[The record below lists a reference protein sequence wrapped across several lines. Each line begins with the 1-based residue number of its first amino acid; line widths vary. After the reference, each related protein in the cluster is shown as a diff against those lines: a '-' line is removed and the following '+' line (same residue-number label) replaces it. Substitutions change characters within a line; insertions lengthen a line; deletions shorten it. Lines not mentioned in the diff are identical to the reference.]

1 MWIVDRVIAGAL
13 PAVPRPLVRRFADRY
28 MAGETLEQ
36 AVATVRRLNAG
47 GIMATVDV
55 LGEFVRR
62 PGEADA
68 TVVAYERVLDA
79 IAEWGLD
86 ANISVK
92 LSALG
97 LEIDRELAA
106 DNAAR
111 LARSASERAIFMRV
125 DMEHSGLTDATLGV
139 YRDLREADFE
149 RVGIVIQAYL
159 RRSLTDLRG
168 LLPLRPNVRLVK
180 GIYVEPRAIAFTDP
194 EVVRRNFIE
203 LLEELVASGAY
214 VAVAT
219 HDRRLVDDALR
230 LFQRHTLAPDR
241 YEFQM
246 LLGVTEDVRDDLVSQ
261 GHRMRVYV
269 PFGEAWYG
277 YSVRRLKENP
287 SIAGH
292 VARDVVRSL
301 VPRRHS

>member
-1 MWIVDRVIAGAL
+1 MRIVDRVIAGAL

-36 AVATVRRLNAG
+36 AVETVRRLNAG

-55 LGEFVRR
+55 LGEFVHR

-79 IAEWGLD
+79 IAEQGLD

-106 DNAAR
+106 ANAAR
-111 LARSASERAIFMRV
+111 LARSASEREIFMRV

-139 YRDLREADFE
+139 YRGLREAGFE

-159 RRSLTDLRG
+159 RRSLADLRG
-168 LLPLRPNVRLVK
+168 LLPQRPNVRLVK

-194 EVVRRNFIE
+194 EVVRRNFVE

-219 HDRRLVDDALR
+219 HDRRLVDESLR
-230 LFQRHTLAPDR
+230 LFQRYTLAPDR

-246 LLGVTEDVRDDLVSQ
+246 LLGVTEDVRDELVSQ

-301 VPRRHS
+301 VPRRGS

>member
-1 MWIVDRVIAGAL
+1 MRIVDRVIAGAL

-28 MAGETLEQ
+28 MAGETLGQ
-36 AVATVRRLNAG
+36 AVATVRRLNAV

-79 IAEWGLD
+79 IAECGLD

-106 DNAAR
+106 ANAAR
-111 LARSASERAIFMRV
+111 LARSASEHEIFMRV

-159 RRSLTDLRG
+159 RRSLADLRS

-180 GIYVEPRAIAFTDP
+180 GIYVEPRAIAFADP
-194 EVVRRNFIE
+194 GVVRRNFIE

-219 HDRRLVDDALR
+219 HDRRLVDEALR
-230 LFQRHTLAPDR
+230 LFQRHTLASDR